1 MEFHPGKCQLLRITN
16 KVKKVSGIYQ
26 ILGTLISEVD
36 SAKYL
41 GVVIDKTLSW
51 KPQYSSMIKKCNS
64 TLAFLRRNLSNSP
77 RFVKEKCYTALVRP
91 KLEYACA
98 IWDPHH
104 QVHIDNLEKVQKRGA
119 RFVTNN
125 YRMETGN
132 SEFNLN
138 ELEWPKLE
146 ERRLENRLNLL
157 QKARLKLVDIPTDH
171 LHLRQTRTRRGGGG
185 PVYDKEFSKI
195 DAHIHSF
202 LLSRPL
208 CGTTFH
214 YRSGRLRTSLSF
226 KMK

>member
-1 MEFHPGKCQLLRITN
+1 
-16 KVKKVSGIYQ
+16 
-26 ILGTLISEVD
+26 
-36 SAKYL
+36 
-41 GVVIDKTLSW
+41 
-51 KPQYSSMIKKCNS
+51 MIKKCNS

-171 LHLRQTRTRRGGGG
+171 LLLRQTRTRRGGGG

-202 LLSRPL
+202 FPQATAVWNNLPL
-208 CGTTFH
+208 QV
-214 YRSGRLRTSLSF
+214 RTSEDLSF
-226 KMK
+226 FKNEIKNIDLMSIKNIVNKI